1 LILFQSDRE
10 NDQLKEALGNP
21 EHTGHIRG
29 VGSHM
34 LWKHGF
40 LKDSNIY
47 KKCDRYR
54 KTLAEKIEDKVNAL
68 F

>member
-1 LILFQSDRE
+1 
-10 NDQLKEALGNP
+10 
-21 EHTGHIRG
+21 
-29 VGSHM
+29 M